1 MKTYKI
7 SCRKVKISISLQGGS
22 FHFSARGERY
32 VYLKK
37 NSPRVEISPR
47 LRVTCLLKYLLS
59 ANELFIKGSKKRKKF
74 LLKSIIT
81 IKVNN
86 KDTKM
91 TSLMSSK
98 CRLGRPSWSLEI
110 YTFSSSVKFHT
121 HGILPFS
128 FRVLYLSLRYTY
140 FWGIAQKIIE
150 KYVDAD
156 TCTRSTKWYRR
167 N

>member
-1 MKTYKI
+1 MQKGQNI
-7 SCRKVKISISLQGGS
+7 
-22 FHFSARGERY
+22 HFTPGWKFP
-32 VYLKK
+32 VF
-37 NSPRVEISPR
+37 SPRWKVRVSKKKFTPGWNFTTGWISPR
-47 LRVTCLLKYLLS
+47 LHVTCLLKYLLS